1 MIYPRQVVYSL
12 EALSYLAS
20 LETRPTVKVRNMAKN
35 LDIPRHYLG
44 KVLTELEKKRLVTS
58 SKGPSGGF
66 KLAVDPASV
75 TLYRILATLNG
86 LERLEDSCVM
96 GLGHCNSDRP
106 CVLHDLWTQ
115 FRDDTILRTQKL
127 TLEEFSALLFKKE
140 PVKLDQAD
148 RTET

>member
-20 LETRPTVKVRNMAKN
+20 LETKRTVKVKDLAKN

-66 KLAVDPASV
+66 TLAVNPNSV
-75 TLYRILATLNG
+75 TLYKILAALNG
-86 LERLEDSCVM
+86 LEKLEDSCVM
-96 GLGHCNSDRP
+96 GLGRCHTDNP
-106 CVLHDLWTQ
+106 CVLHDLWSQ
-115 FRDDTILRTQKL
+115 FKDDTIRRTQDM
-127 TLEEFSALLFKKE
+127 TLGEFSEQLYHKHKNG
-140 PVKLDQAD
+140 VQAS
-148 RTET
+148 

>member
-20 LETRPTVKVRNMAKN
+20 LETRQTVKVKDLAKN

-66 KLAVDPASV
+66 TLAVNPSSV
-75 TLYRILATLNG
+75 TLYRILAALNG
-86 LERLEDSCVM
+86 LEKLEDSCVM
-96 GLGHCNSDRP
+96 GLGRCNSDRP

-115 FRDDTILRTQKL
+115 FKDDTILRTQKL
-127 TLEEFSALLFKKE
+127 TLEEFSLRLFGRK
-140 PVKLDQAD
+140 AD
-148 RTET
+148 GSGSS

>member
-20 LETRPTVKVRNMAKN
+20 LETKRTVKVKDLAKN

-66 KLAVDPASV
+66 TLAVTPNSV
-75 TLYRILATLNG
+75 TLYKILAALNG
-86 LERLEDSCVM
+86 LEKLEDSCVM
-96 GLGHCNSDRP
+96 GIGRCHTDNP
-106 CVLHDLWTQ
+106 CVLHDLWSQ
-115 FRDDTILRTQKL
+115 FKDDTIRRTQDM
-127 TLEEFSALLFKKE
+127 TLGEFSDRLYHKRKNG
-140 PVKLDQAD
+140 VQAS
-148 RTET
+148 

>member
-20 LETRPTVKVRNMAKN
+20 LETRQTVKVKDLAKN

-66 KLAVDPASV
+66 TLAVNPSSI
-75 TLYRILATLNG
+75 TLYRILAALNG
-86 LERLEDSCVM
+86 LEKLEDSCVM
-96 GLGHCNSDRP
+96 GLGRCNSDRP

-115 FRDDTILRTQKL
+115 FKDDTVLRTQKL
-127 TLEEFSALLFKKE
+127 TLEEFSLRLFGRK
-140 PVKLDQAD
+140 ANGS
-148 RTET
+148 RSS

>member
-20 LETRPTVKVRNMAKN
+20 LETRQTVKVKDLAKN

-66 KLAVDPASV
+66 TLAVNPSSV
-75 TLYRILATLNG
+75 TLYRILAALNG
-86 LERLEDSCVM
+86 LEKLEDSCVM
-96 GLGHCNSDRP
+96 GLGRCNSDRP

-115 FRDDTILRTQKL
+115 FKDDTVLRTQKL
-127 TLEEFSALLFKKE
+127 TLEEFSLRLFGRK
-140 PVKLDQAD
+140 ANGS
-148 RTET
+148 RSS